1 MTLRILEVITPSR
14 LGGAERYVGWMSQEL
29 MRRGHDVLI
38 GIRQCEQV
46 ESFYKELGVPTSPLR
61 ISGKFNPLAKSR
73 VKKLIESFKP
83 DVVHTH
89 LSTASH
95 WGLRAAKE
103 MGIPGVGH
111 MHSFNSIG
119 PYANAT
125 RMIAVSNAVKNHLV
139 EKGFPSAHVNVVYPS
154 SIIDNSEPAHDI
166 LALGDPVVSCAAR
179 LREDKG
185 IGVLLEAFSEVQKR
199 MPRASLVLCGDG
211 PMRSEIEASKPL
223 GVHCMGYR
231 SDVPA
236 VFAASTLSVL
246 PSIRPEGYG
255 MALSESQAVGTP
267 VITTAAGG
275 TEEAMIDGVTGIVVP
290 PSSAQDMAKA
300 IISIAENREKRRE
313 MANAAKT
320 FAETRTIEASA
331 DELLKTFD
339 SLAPAS

>member
-1 MTLRILEVITPSR
+1 M
-14 LGGAERYVGWMSQEL
+14 
-29 MRRGHDVLI
+29 LI

-46 ESFYKELGVPTSPLR
+46 ESFYQELGVPTSPLR

-73 VKKLIESFKP
+73 VKKLIKSLKP

-103 MGIPGVGH
+103 MGIPGIGH
-111 MHSFNSIG
+111 MHSFNSVG

-139 EKGFPSAHVNVVYPS
+139 DAGFPMTNVAVVFPS
-154 SIIDNSEPAHDI
+154 SIIDNSEPAPDI
-166 LALGDPVVSCAAR
+166 LALGDPIISCAAR

-199 MPRASLVLCGDG
+199 MPKASLVLCGDG
-211 PMRSEIEASKPL
+211 PMRAEIEASKPP
-223 GVHCMGYR
+223 GVHCKGYR

-255 MALSESQAVGTP
+255 MALYESQAVGTP
-267 VITTAAGG
+267 VVTTAAGG
-275 TEEAMIDGVTGIVVP
+275 TQEAMVDCITGLVVP
-290 PSSAQDMAKA
+290 PSFAQELASA
-300 IISIAENREKRRE
+300 ILLIAENPEKRRE
-313 MANAAKT
+313 MAAAAKT
-320 FAETRTIEASA
+320 FAKTRTIEASA

-339 SLAPAS
+339 SLTPAS